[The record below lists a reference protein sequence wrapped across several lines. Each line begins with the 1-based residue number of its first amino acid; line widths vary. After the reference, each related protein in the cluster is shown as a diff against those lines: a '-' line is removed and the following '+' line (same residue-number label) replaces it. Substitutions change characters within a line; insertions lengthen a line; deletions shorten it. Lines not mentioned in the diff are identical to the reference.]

1 MVSGIYRPQEN
12 LALFLQVY
20 DADMDQATL
29 QPALKVEYI
38 ITRGGQEVAHI
49 IEDGKTKAGLID
61 MKGQQLVV
69 ARAIPLQG
77 KLAEPGSYTVV
88 AKITDL
94 VSQKIVMPQAQYTVV
109 AK

>member
-1 MVSGIYRPQEN
+1 MN

-29 QPALKVEYI
+29 QPALRVEYVV
-38 ITRGGQEVAHI
+38 TKGGQEIAHV
-49 IEDGKTKAGLID
+49 IEDGKTKLGLID
-61 MKGQQLVV
+61 MKGQQLVI

-77 KLAEPGSYTVV
+77 KLAEPGSYTVT

-94 VSQKIVMPQAQYTVV
+94 VSQKVVTPQAQYTVV
-109 AK
+109 K

>member
-1 MVSGIYRPQEN
+1 V
-12 LALFLQVY
+12 
-20 DADMDQATL
+20 
-29 QPALKVEYI
+29 
-38 ITRGGQEVAHI
+38 

-77 KLAEPGSYTVV
+77 KLAEPGSYTVT